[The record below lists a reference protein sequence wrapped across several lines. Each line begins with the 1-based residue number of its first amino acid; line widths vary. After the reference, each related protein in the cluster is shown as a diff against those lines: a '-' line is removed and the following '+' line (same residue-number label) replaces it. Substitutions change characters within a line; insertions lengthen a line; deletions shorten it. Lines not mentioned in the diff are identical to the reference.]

1 MDIMRLTLFR
11 PWLLGAALLLP
22 LTSQAQSSNT
32 TEFKLDNGMKVL
44 VQTDHRAPV
53 AITQVWYKVGSAN
66 EHSGITGLSHVLE
79 HMMFK
84 GTKKV
89 PAGRFSAIVS
99 ENGGRN
105 NAFTNRDYTGYYE
118 FMGSDRL
125 EIAFQLE
132 SDRMREL
139 NLLPEEAKKEIQ
151 VVKEERFMR
160 TDDKP
165 ESLTYERFNA
175 LAFLNGPY
183 HSPVIGWQTDLDSL
197 KMEDLHRWYDAWY
210 QPNNATLVVV
220 GDVEPEQVLALAKKY
235 FGAIPAAPTPTS
247 KPRDETPQRG
257 ERRVTI
263 HAPAKVPYL
272 IIGYPVPVLNT
283 AKVKWEP
290 YALDVLASILDGGD
304 SSRFSSELVRKKQIA
319 AVAGAG
325 YSLASK
331 YQGLFLIDGNPTE
344 AHTTAELEKAFDEQI
359 ERLKTELVSH
369 EELARIKA
377 QVIAGEV
384 FQRDSVSHMANQLGM
399 LETVGVGWK
408 LVDEYE
414 AKIRA
419 VTAEQVREVARKYFI
434 PTHKTVAELAPDAI
448 DASPADKGKPAS

>member
-1 MDIMRLTLFR
+1 MNIMRRSLFR
-11 PWLLGAALLLP
+11 LWLLGAALLLP
-22 LTSQAQSSNT
+22 LTSQAQPSNT
-32 TEFKLDNGMKVL
+32 TEFTLDNGMKVL

-99 ENGGRN
+99 ENGGQN

-132 SDRMREL
+132 SDRMRGL
-139 NLLPEEAKKEIQ
+139 NLLPEEAKKEIE

-235 FGAIPAAPTPTS
+235 FGPIPAAPIPTT
-247 KPRDETPQRG
+247 KPRIETPQRG
-257 ERRVTI
+257 ERRVRI

-304 SSRFSSELVRKKQIA
+304 SSRFSSELVRKQQIA
-319 AVAGAG
+319 AAAGAG

-331 YQGLFLIDGNPTE
+331 YQSLFLIDGNPAE
-344 AHTTAELEKAFDEQI
+344 GHTAAELEAAFDKQI
-359 ERLKTELVSH
+359 ERLKTELISP
-369 EELARIKA
+369 EELSRIKA

-399 LETVGVGWK
+399 LETVGVGWQ

-434 PTHKTVAELAPDAI
+434 PTHKTVAELVPDAI
-448 DASPADKGKPAS
+448 DTGPVSKDKPAS